1 MNKRDVKT
9 RIRKIKERL
18 SHNLS
23 LKREAEQQREIL
35 FAEVLSEL
43 DQEYE
48 KLITL
53 VRVAKYE
60 IVMQELLNK
69 DDGDTWSIY

>member
-9 RIRKIKERL
+9 RISKIKERL
-18 SHNLS
+18 GHNLS

-48 KLITL
+48 KLIAL

-60 IVMQELLNK
+60 MVMQDILGK